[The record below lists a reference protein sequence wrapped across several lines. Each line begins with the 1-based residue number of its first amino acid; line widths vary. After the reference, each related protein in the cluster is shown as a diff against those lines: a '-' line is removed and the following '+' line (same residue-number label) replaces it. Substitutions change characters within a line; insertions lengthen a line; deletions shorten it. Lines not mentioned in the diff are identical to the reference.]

1 RHTTVSLE
9 ASTPPELFYLCDLTA
24 TTEGSGAPVTTFAR
38 PITFTVSYG
47 PADTARRPGAALTL
61 YWFNPVAGRWLP
73 LPSQVSAGVIIATT
87 SHFTLFAAGASGP
100 GYGKDVLPTLRGI
113 ASDLWTGAAT
123 LQQPFTL
130 PPGPAGF
137 DLGLSLGYNSQG
149 INELVQSVGQGSP
162 SQYLAQG
169 SWTGLGWSLGG
180 LGQISRPLN
189 SYDKLYLG
197 FAGGTFELKNLGSG
211 NWTTEP
217 QAFVRL
223 QHNGDERSPNPW
235 LAWTPDGTQ
244 YTFGNPAGTVGNGTA
259 YTAFW
264 TDWNTNC
271 SVRAYQWA
279 LTGITDTHGN
289 RWQIAY
295 DHEYKDVSS
304 ANGCGGDPGKY
315 IRATYPATITLTP
328 SGAASPTVRVR
339 LVRESRPDFQID
351 KYNDPYVQN
360 LWGMY
365 RLKQVLV
372 EVYNGGAWQQARRY
386 DLAYSVPTLHSLL
399 TAVTTY
405 GVDATA
411 LVTATFTYGGQYNYT
426 RLASANNG
434 YGGVVTYTYQTD
446 FVANNAGCTSYEWQ
460 VVGNRQTADGLG
472 NVFTTTYGYLGA
484 YAWVDPVGC
493 PEVPRSSYE
502 FLGHTIVTET
512 VKEKDGTIAS
522 VSEQRYYQKL
532 ANGSPDP
539 RKGKTYL
546 VSTFPAVGSPALA
559 QTESKWVTETV
570 NSTSFVH
577 LEVVTQTTGSQAAV
591 TKYYYDLDHQGNTQ
605 YGNLT
610 RLVEYGA
617 GASPYRTT
625 ERWFYPR
632 NDAGGYIVNRVGE
645 EKVLDGAGTC
655 QAQKRYFYDGNA
667 SHTSPPSKGDLT
679 RLSQAPGAC
688 NGTLLDTRYG
698 YDTWGNQT
706 VITNALGYTTTT
718 QYDASFRTYPITVTN
733 ALGQRTLAQY
743 DYRFGK
749 PTVVTDVN
757 NIPTTYVYD
766 SFGRITAE
774 VRWGDTTANPTV
786 RYNYYAFGTPGLQQI
801 TIGRREYS
809 GQTDHWG
816 HWESHLFNGLGQIVQ
831 VHTEIDD
838 TLAQNNESR
847 VTRFYNSRG
856 LLESELA
863 PYLGTHS
870 ENGGYGA
877 YGYVPPG
884 SSLPR
889 TRYAYDALGRVTVI
903 TDTAGVTGTQS
914 YSGWTVTAVDGNRH
928 QKFLENDAF
937 G

>member
-1 RHTTVSLE
+1 MKTNRSILWRLVHVLTVLVLVVAMIPVPTDAAGLPPASPPAQATPPELSSAGLPPLDWPQLAAATRSAHARLAVPAGEAPAAKASAASTVSPMAVQQAEPAVLAAELPVAEPPLSPTSSLDPDEVVITPQAGGVLQSANGRVRLEFPAGAVAQRTVVRHTTVSLE

-434 YGGVVTYTYQTD
+434 Y
-446 FVANNAGCTSYEWQ
+446 VAW
-460 VVGNRQTADGLG
+460 
-472 NVFTTTYGYLGA
+472 
-484 YAWVDPVGC
+484 
-493 PEVPRSSYE
+493 
-502 FLGHTIVTET
+502 
-512 VKEKDGTIAS
+512 
-522 VSEQRYYQKL
+522 
-532 ANGSPDP
+532 
-539 RKGKTYL
+539 
-546 VSTFPAVGSPALA
+546 
-559 QTESKWVTETV
+559 
-570 NSTSFVH
+570 
-577 LEVVTQTTGSQAAV
+577 
-591 TKYYYDLDHQGNTQ
+591 
-605 YGNLT
+605 
-610 RLVEYGA
+610 
-617 GASPYRTT
+617 
-625 ERWFYPR
+625 
-632 NDAGGYIVNRVGE
+632 
-645 EKVLDGAGTC
+645 
-655 QAQKRYFYDGNA
+655 
-667 SHTSPPSKGDLT
+667 
-679 RLSQAPGAC
+679 
-688 NGTLLDTRYG
+688 
-698 YDTWGNQT
+698 
-706 VITNALGYTTTT
+706 
-718 QYDASFRTYPITVTN
+718 
-733 ALGQRTLAQY
+733 
-743 DYRFGK
+743 
-749 PTVVTDVN
+749 
-757 NIPTTYVYD
+757 
-766 SFGRITAE
+766 
-774 VRWGDTTANPTV
+774 
-786 RYNYYAFGTPGLQQI
+786 
-801 TIGRREYS
+801 
-809 GQTDHWG
+809 
-816 HWESHLFNGLGQIVQ
+816 
-831 VHTEIDD
+831 
-838 TLAQNNESR
+838 
-847 VTRFYNSRG
+847 
-856 LLESELA
+856 
-863 PYLGTHS
+863 
-870 ENGGYGA
+870 
-877 YGYVPPG
+877 
-884 SSLPR
+884 
-889 TRYAYDALGRVTVI
+889 
-903 TDTAGVTGTQS
+903 
-914 YSGWTVTAVDGNRH
+914 
-928 QKFLENDAF
+928 
-937 G
+937 